1 MKKREQ
7 RGKEEKEEKTKVQN
21 NNEIK
26 YNLIEL
32 KIVREK
38 WIEENKKERRRKK
51 SVQKGREERPSVN
64 VKSNKMSITVEST
77 EKCQ

>member
-51 SVQKGREERPSVN
+51 SVQKGREERLSMN

-77 EKCQ
+77 EKCE

>member
-1 MKKREQ
+1 M
-7 RGKEEKEEKTKVQN
+7 
-21 NNEIK
+21 
-26 YNLIEL
+26 

-77 EKCQ
+77 EKCE